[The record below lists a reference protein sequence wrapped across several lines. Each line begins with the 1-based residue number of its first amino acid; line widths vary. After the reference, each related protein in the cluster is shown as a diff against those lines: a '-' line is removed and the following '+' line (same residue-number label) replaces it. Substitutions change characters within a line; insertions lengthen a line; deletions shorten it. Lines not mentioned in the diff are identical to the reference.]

1 MMRPVFAKI
10 SPRLLAAF
18 ALCVSLAHADAGW
31 ADEGWKECGHKDGVI
46 VEKRPVPG
54 SRFVENRARGHVQV
68 PAAVALDRIWGGVAR
83 EYPPTV
89 TKRILLRQS
98 ADEMVIYDHIH
109 TPVVSD
115 RDLTTRLHKIADPQ
129 KGLFEIRF
137 EAANELGPPPDSHY
151 VRLTAVRGLWKI
163 ESDGGN
169 GSNISYQVYS
179 EPGGS
184 VPAFLVRGT
193 LQDETMKELERVL
206 GVLGGNVKR

>member
-1 MMRPVFAKI
+1 VSAKRA
-10 SPRLLAAF
+10 PRILAAIIGIF
-18 ALCVSLAHADAGW
+18 ALSAQAAQ
-31 ADEGWKECGHKDGVI
+31 ADEGWKECSHKDGVI

-54 SRFVENRARGHVQV
+54 SRFVENRARGHIAMA
-68 PAAVALDRIWGGVAR
+68 PADVLERIWAGVPH

-89 TKRILLRQS
+89 TKRTLLSQS
-98 ADEMVIYDHIH
+98 PNEMLIYDQIH

-137 EAANELGPPPDSHY
+137 EGASEAGPPPNPHY
-151 VRLTAVRGLWKI
+151 VRLTTLRGLWHI
-163 ESDGGN
+163 ESDGGS
-169 GSNISYQVYS
+169 GSNVSYQVYS

-193 LQDETMKELERVL
+193 LQDETMKELERVV
-206 GVLGGNVKR
+206 GVLNRAKVTH